1 MSENA
6 PGNKNRKMINCG
18 GERIEGSF
26 ETKVLDIYMV
36 NSRKGLC
43 SCEVEKYSLMYVF
56 GEKVV

>member
-1 MSENA
+1 
-6 PGNKNRKMINCG
+6 MINCG